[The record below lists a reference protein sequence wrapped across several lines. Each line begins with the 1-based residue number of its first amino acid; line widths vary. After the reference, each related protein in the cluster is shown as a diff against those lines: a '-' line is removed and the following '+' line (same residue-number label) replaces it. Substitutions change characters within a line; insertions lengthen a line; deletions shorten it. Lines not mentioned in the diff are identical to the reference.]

1 MACKHSVLRTTLI
14 SALLVT
20 GFSAAPAFAE
30 KRVALVIGNDR
41 YQNLSAERQLQKA
54 ANDAQAVGDS
64 LSRIGFQ
71 VIRGVNLTRQG
82 MIDKLSE
89 LTARL
94 EPGDTAAFF
103 YAGHGVAIGGVN
115 YLVPSDVPAISPDA
129 ESRLR
134 GASIAEG
141 DVVAEIQGKGVRV
154 ALLVLDACRDNPFP
168 RSGTRA
174 VGGTRGLADAKPARG
189 IFTLYSAGIGQSAL
203 DRLEPNDP
211 NRNSV
216 FTRVLIEELGNPGV
230 DLGGLAIEVRERVA
244 ELALKAK
251 DDSGQPDPHDQTP
264 AYYDQ
269 TIGGRVYLAGL
280 PKSREEAPPSAPRS
294 LVLSQPAGQRLDIVT
309 DCDRLAA
316 AVTDVQRPPS
326 VEGVA
331 ADKIDIV
338 PAIKA
343 CNGAMREYP
352 DVARFA
358 FQAGRVAHAQKDY
371 GLARQLYETAIARG
385 NVVAMTNLG
394 NLNAGGLGM
403 TQDHAEARRL
413 YEQAAAAGEPVAMYN
428 LGNFYEHGTGVA
440 KDYAEAR
447 RLFEKSAAAGVAVS
461 MNAIGLMHEYG
472 YGVDKDYGEARR
484 WYEKAAAGGFAA
496 SMTNVGNFYENG
508 RGVTVD
514 HAEARRWYDK
524 AAAAGDARA
533 MNILGV
539 IYQKGTDVPRDY
551 TEARK
556 WYEKSAMGGN
566 SFAMSNL
573 GVLYENGNG
582 VGKDYVQAR
591 QWLEKAAAENNS
603 LGMANLGS
611 LYENGHGVPADPATA
626 RKWYEK
632 AAAAGETRAM
642 NLIGVMYYNGKGVT
656 QDYAEARKW
665 YEKAAAGNYAASM
678 NNLGV
683 LYELGRGVPKNY
695 DEARK
700 WYEKSATSGNAL
712 GMAYLGTMYENG
724 NGAKQDYTEALKWY
738 NKSAA
743 LNEPTGMY
751 YLGNVNRD
759 GHGVPKS
766 AAEARK
772 WYEKAAAA
780 GNESAKTALEKL
792 DPSGGTKAIG
802 GTVKRR

>member
-1 MACKHSVLRTTLI
+1 MACKHHVLRMALI
-14 SALLVT
+14 SALLAT
-20 GFSAAPAFAE
+20 GFSVAPALAE
-30 KRVALVIGNDR
+30 KRLALVIGNDR
-41 YQNLSAERQLQKA
+41 YPNLSAERQLQKA
-54 ANDAQAVGDS
+54 ANDAQAVGDA
-64 LSRIGFQ
+64 LGKIGFQ

-115 YLVPSDVPAISPDA
+115 YLVPTDVPAVSPDA

-154 ALLVLDACRDNPFP
+154 ALFVLDACRDNPFP

-174 VGGTRGLADAKPARG
+174 VGGTRGLADAKPVRG
-189 IFTLYSAGIGQSAL
+189 IFTIYSAGIGQSAL

-216 FTRVLIEELGNPGV
+216 FTRVLIQELGNPGV

-251 DDSGQPDPHDQTP
+251 DDSGQSDPHEQTP

-280 PKSREEAPPSAPRS
+280 AKPQDEPPVAPRS
-294 LVLSQPAGQRLDIVT
+294 LVLSQPVGQRLDMVT
-309 DCDRLAA
+309 ECDRLAG

-326 VEGVA
+326 VEGVP

-338 PAIKA
+338 PALRA
-343 CNGAMREYP
+343 CNDAMREYP

-358 FQAGRVAHAQKDY
+358 FQAGRVAHIQKDY
-371 GLARQLYETAIARG
+371 GLARQLYESAIARG
-385 NVVAMTNLG
+385 NVVAMTNLA
-394 NLNAGGLGM
+394 NLHSGGLGM
-403 TQDHAEARRL
+403 TRDNAEARRL
-413 YEQAAAAGEPVAMYN
+413 YEQAAATGEPVAMYN

-447 RLFEKSAAAGVAVS
+447 RWYEKSAAGGVAIS

-472 YGVDKDYGEARR
+472 YGVNKNYGEARQ
-484 WYEKAAAGGFAA
+484 WYEKAAAAGYAA
-496 SMTNVGNFYENG
+496 SMTNIGLAYANG
-508 RGVTVD
+508 RGVAQDD

-533 MNILGV
+533 MNVLGFM
-539 IYQKGTDVPRDY
+539 YQRGNNVAQDY
-551 TEARK
+551 VEARK
-556 WYEKSAMGGN
+556 WYEKAAIGGN
-566 SFAMSNL
+566 SYAMNNL

-582 VGKDYVQAR
+582 VAKDYVEAR
-591 QWLEKAAAENNS
+591 QWYERAAAQNHT
-603 LGMANLGS
+603 LAMANLGY
-611 LYENGHGVPADPATA
+611 LYETGHGVTSADPAMA
-626 RKWYEK
+626 RSWYQK
-632 AAAAGETRAM
+632 SADAGDGRAM
-642 NLIGVMYYNGKGVT
+642 NLLGMLYHNGKGVAK
-656 QDYAEARKW
+656 DY
-665 YEKAAAGNYAASM
+665 G
-678 NNLGV
+678 
-683 LYELGRGVPKNY
+683 
-695 DEARK
+695 EARK
-700 WYEKSATSGNAL
+700 WYEKSAAANYAAAMSNL
-712 GMAYLGTMYENG
+712 GILYEFG
-724 NGAKQDYTEALKWY
+724 NGVDQSYADALKWY

-743 LNEPTGMY
+743 LNDANAMY
-751 YLGNVNRD
+751 HLGNMNRD
-759 GHGVPKS
+759 GKGVARD

-780 GNESAKTALEKL
+780 GSEPAKTALEKL
-792 DPSGGTKAIG
+792 GSGGPGSTGGSGERAGEKAS
-802 GTVKRR
+802 RRLPAPARCHRIVSF